1 MRTANLLALAAAIGL
16 AGCTVGPNYV
26 RPTTDA
32 PTAWRI
38 DYPKAA
44 EVANTKWWE
53 QFDDPVLNDLV
64 ETALKDNR
72 DVRIAAARIDQFLGA
87 LTSTRD
93 HREGEERLPD
103 DVAERL
109 EAPDALPDAL
119 EPSVRAD
126 CSERKSPFLG
136 HRARRRRVARSRF
149 ALKNVAR
156 NLIEGRRSPP
166 RRGRGRAPSISMP
179 T

>member
-87 LTSTRD
+87 LTSTRSQLYPQL
-93 HREGEERLPD
+93 GYN
-103 DVAERL
+103 A
-109 EAPDALPDAL
+109 DAT
-119 EPSVRAD
+119 
-126 CSERKSPFLG
+126 
-136 HRARRRRVARSRF
+136 RARASRVGQPPLPPGADPYFSLYQATLGASWQIDLFGRVRRQTEAAQAQVYASEQ
-149 ALKNVAR
+149 A
-156 NLIEGRRSPP
+156 
-166 RRGRGRAPSISMP
+166 
-179 T
+179 